1 MDGTTFD
8 QLIKSMATTRV
19 SRLTALRGLAV
30 GAVAAIAGVDFRAED
45 AEAAKSGKCKPK
57 PNECQTC
64 KKGKCRHTNNGRKC
78 HRGKLRPK
86 ANGTLCSIGQCLNG
100 ACVAA
105 TPGPGPGPASGP
117 APVPGGCTSNADCPG
132 RICIGG
138 VCRGGE
144 ACTTEGAECFG
155 PSSPLTCAR
164 IETDGLAC
172 ILEAQGFGLCDTGS
186 AATTWKGWAGYHCAT
201 ATTCDA
207 VCGDADVNNV
217 TPYCLLGVC
226 VVDFN
231 SPACNACEG
240 ANFSGIC
247 VEPMYPGNQ
256 CQSDN

>member
-1 MDGTTFD
+1 MDRSQFD
-8 QLIKSMATTRV
+8 TLITRLA
-19 SRLTALRGLAV
+19 STPLTRAMALRGLAA
-30 GAVAAIAGVDFRAED
+30 GAGAALIGVSLTANDAGADR
-45 AEAAKSGKCKPK
+45 KKPK
-57 PNECQTC
+57 
-64 KKGKCRHTNNGRKC
+64 KVKIC
-78 HRGKLRPK
+78 HRGDDFAILGTTKKLEKTKMRQHLK
-86 ANGTLCSIGQCLNG
+86 KHSADYRGQCTETITVPG
-100 ACVAA
+100 SAPA
-105 TPGPGPGPASGP
+105 PGPGPGSGP
-117 APVPGGCTSNADCPG
+117 APVPGGCTGNADCPG

-186 AATTWKGWAGYHCAT
+186 AATTWKGWAGYNCAT

-207 VCGDADVNNV
+207 VCGDAEVNNV
-217 TPYCLLGVC
+217 NPYCLLGVC

-231 SPACNACEG
+231 SAACNACEG
-240 ANFSGIC
+240 GNFSGIC

-256 CQSDN
+256 CQSHT